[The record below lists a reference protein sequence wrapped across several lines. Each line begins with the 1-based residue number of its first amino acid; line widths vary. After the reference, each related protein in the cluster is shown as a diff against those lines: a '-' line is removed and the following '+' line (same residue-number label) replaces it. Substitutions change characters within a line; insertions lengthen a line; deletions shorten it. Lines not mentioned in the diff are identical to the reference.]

1 MPLIERR
8 NTLLN
13 YCQTKDEQELIRAF
27 FSARSISQ
35 EVYLLDLIDVL
46 AKWRWMSGISTS
58 NQDEDSLAKE
68 LLIIAQFIAKNYEGM
83 TIDEVSLCIDLSLT
97 NKLDVDVRT
106 FNTFSPMYVSRILNA
121 YVGYKRK
128 QLEDIK
134 ERKFRHELEA
144 EAKSEKT
151 KEQKA
156 QDFKDFICYMYDD
169 YKEKGIVNDYFNTI
183 YNFFKRTNR
192 LVIAD
197 SEIIEEAK
205 MVAKKMASDKMAKFK
220 QEEFAT
226 TNRMF
231 SERDKESW
239 YRSFAK
245 NYCVQ
250 KYFEANGIDK
260 MLENVLIDD
269 FS

>member
-1 MPLIERR
+1 M
-8 NTLLN
+8 
-13 YCQTKDEQELIRAF
+13 
-27 FSARSISQ
+27 
-35 EVYLLDLIDVL
+35 YLYDLIDIL

-68 LLIIAQFIAKNYEGM
+68 LLIIAQFISKNYESM

-121 YVGYKRK
+121 YVVYKRK

-134 ERKFRHELEA
+134 ERKFRHELEMESKA
-144 EAKSEKT
+144 EKT

-156 QDFKDFICYMYDD
+156 EDFKDFIRYIYDD
-169 YKEKGIVNDYFNTI
+169 YKQKGIVNDYFNTI

-192 LVIAD
+192 LVIAN

-205 MVAKKMASDKMAKFK
+205 IVAKKMASEKSIKFK
-220 QEEFAT
+220 EEEFAS

-231 SERDKESW
+231 SEKDKESW

-250 KYFEANGIDK
+250 KYFETNGIEN